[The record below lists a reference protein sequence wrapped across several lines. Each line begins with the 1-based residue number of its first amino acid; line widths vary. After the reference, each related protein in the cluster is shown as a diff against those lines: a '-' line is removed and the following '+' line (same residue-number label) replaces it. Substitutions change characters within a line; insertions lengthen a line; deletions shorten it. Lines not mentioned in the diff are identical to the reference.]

1 MPLRVR
7 KITIELRAEKH
18 KIYEGEPLTVVGKA
32 VYENGERVEYVGLII
47 DDRKFARVK
56 TSEDGSFKF
65 EFSNLEVGRHSISA
79 YAEDAY
85 GIRGHS
91 NPITIEILPSSMKPV
106 SKVPEAQ
113 QKPAVIAQE
122 IAPKI
127 TPVIITQA
135 APPKPR
141 YGVRYEPRQIKPAM
155 QIAERPITIV
165 TKEIKIVKE
174 GEEEKEKEPVI
185 PKVVE
190 RTKPVEIDYTKIDT
204 KYTLIEGFA
213 YAHIKWDPKEHMLI
227 YHVIEPKLSD
237 EEKKMLKEI
246 SRAIIEVADIDP
258 NLIKDKEKG
267 EKYLEEKIKEVIAEL
282 GLNVNEEQLKKFTY
296 YIKRDFLGLERIE
309 PLMRDKYLEDI
320 ACDGVG
326 IPIYVCHKLY
336 GSIRTNIVFEDLKSL
351 REFVIKL
358 AQKCGRYISYAE
370 PLLDGTLPDGSRVQ
384 ATFSEDVTTRG
395 PTFSIRK
402 FREEP
407 MTPVELIEL
416 GTGSPSIFAYL
427 WFIVEH
433 KSSILIC
440 GGTATGKTTLLNAL
454 SLFIPP
460 EDKIITIEDT
470 RELNL
475 PHENW
480 IPSVARAG
488 FGPPTEGGR
497 KYGEVTLFDLLKES
511 LRQNPDYV
519 IVGEIRGKEAYV
531 LFQGMAS
538 GHASM
543 GTMHAESLE
552 TVVDRLTSPPINL
565 AMSLLGCLDV
575 LIVMVHAKTKGKAA
589 RRIKE
594 IIEIGTITPKGPKV
608 NKVFV
613 WSPLTD
619 TFSFRGRS
627 IVLEKL
633 AVSLGMP
640 LSEIEKEIQR
650 RKEVLEWMVRKGI
663 RDFKEVSKIIRM
675 YYKSKKKVLEMI
687 KS

>member
-7 KITIELRAEKH
+7 KITIRLEAEK
-18 KIYEGEPLTVVGKA
+18 KEAYEKESLTIYGRAT
-32 VYENGERVEYVGLII
+32 YENGERVEYVGLVI
-47 DDRKFARVK
+47 DDKKFARVK
-56 TSEDGSFKF
+56 TDENGFFKF
-65 EFSNLEVGRHSISA
+65 VLSNLEVGRHTINA

-91 NPITIEILPSSMKPV
+91 NTLTIEVLPSSMKPA
-106 SKVPEAQ
+106 KMPEVRE
-113 QKPAVIAQE
+113 PVVIAHE
-122 IAPKI
+122 IVPK
-127 TPVIITQA
+127 PVITQK
-135 APPKPR
+135 APPKIHE
-141 YGVRYEPRQIKPAM
+141 VRYVREARPTM

-165 TKEIKIVKE
+165 TKEIKIVR
-174 GEEEKEKEPVI
+174 EEEEERKEPII
-185 PKVVE
+185 PKSVE
-190 RTKPVEIDYTKIDT
+190 RAKPVEIDYTKIDT
-204 KYTLIEGFA
+204 KYTLVEGFA

-237 EEKKMLKEI
+237 EEREILEEI
-246 SRAIIEVADIDP
+246 SRAIVEVADIDP
-258 NLIKDKEKG
+258 NLIKDKKEG
-267 EKYLEEKIKEVIAEL
+267 ESYLEEKAREVIAEL
-282 GLNVNEEQLKKFTY
+282 GLDLSEEQLKKLMY
-296 YIKRDFLGLERIE
+296 YIKRNFLGLGRIE

-336 GSIRTNIVFEDLKSL
+336 GSIKTNIVFEDLKSL

-480 IPSVARAG
+480 IPAVARVG
-488 FGPPTEGGR
+488 FGPPTEEGR

-519 IVGEIRGKEAYV
+519 VVGEIRGKEAYV

-565 AMSLLGCLDV
+565 AMSLLGCLDA
-575 LIVMVHAKTKGKAA
+575 LIVMVHARTRGKAA

-594 IIEIGTITPKGPKV
+594 IIEISTITPKGPKV

-627 IVLEKL
+627 VVLEKL

-640 LSEIEKEIQR
+640 LGEIEKEIQR
-650 RKEVLEWMVRKGI
+650 RRKVLEWMVRKGI

-675 YYKSKKKVLEMI
+675 YYKSRKKVLEMI